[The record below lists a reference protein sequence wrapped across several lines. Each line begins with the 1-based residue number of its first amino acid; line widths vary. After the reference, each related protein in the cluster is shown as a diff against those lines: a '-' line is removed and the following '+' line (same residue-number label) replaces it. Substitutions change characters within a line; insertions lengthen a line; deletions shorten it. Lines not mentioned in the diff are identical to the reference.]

1 LFLKKIIKE
10 NNSPKGMLTTTG
22 LLEATKTTYLGHLHM
37 SIFLSLAAQ
46 LYGCHEWGWEMG
58 FVNLQKDYGYKILK
72 IMRKKKRIIIIN

>member
-1 LFLKKIIKE
+1 
-10 NNSPKGMLTTTG
+10 MLTTIG

-58 FVNLQKDYGYKILK
+58 FVNLQKVYGY
-72 IMRKKKRIIIIN
+72 